1 MRRRRVGVGC
11 CCVVAADG
19 ALMTVDR
26 FEIYR
31 DRLPS
36 PADLDL
42 IRLVYGSRFDADSF
56 DRWALG
62 IEFDE
67 IGPNGIRLLS
77 ELDLRL
83 GRDSFHHPLRP
94 RIAGVHRRTVYVN
107 RLLLHR
113 GAALAARIA
122 DRTGVDGVVVGG
134 AARYL
139 RGDETGLARPFGSF
153 DLVVPPSTDRAQL
166 AAAVAA
172 GERLSVVRSV
182 AGAEVIADDYGFRYR
197 ILFSLEP
204 YAAGEIE
211 TRAELISLED
221 RGLRVLSAEDDLF
234 QTIWG
239 GMDPRQDP
247 GGMWLADALG
257 LLGGQTPIDWPLVV
271 DLARRHGAAEPV
283 AAALGLIAE
292 EGVASPGLIAART
305 ALAETSERWGDRMA
319 MRLRTRPRAGVFG
332 LAGRLAFTFLGESRR
347 AGRRPGPRGFLAF
360 LAARWGTSTLGETI
374 AAATAR
380 LRRHARA
387 GRGTPSS

>member
-1 MRRRRVGVGC
+1 
-11 CCVVAADG
+11 
-19 ALMTVDR
+19 MTVDR

-36 PADLDL
+36 PADRDL
-42 IRLVYGSRFDADSF
+42 IRLVFGSSFDADSF

-83 GRDSFHHPLRP
+83 GRDKFHHPLRP

-113 GAALAARIA
+113 GAALAGRIA
-122 DRTGVDGVVVGG
+122 EKTGVDAVVVGG

-153 DLVVPPSTDRAQL
+153 DLLLPPGVDRTQL
-166 AAAVAA
+166 AAAVAG
-172 GERLSVVRSV
+172 GERLAVVRSV
-182 AGAEVIADDYGFRYR
+182 AGAEVIEDDYGFRYR
-197 ILFSLEP
+197 LLFGLEP
-204 YAAGEIE
+204 YVAGDLE
-211 TRAELISLED
+211 TRALRVSFED
-221 RGLRVLSAEDDLF
+221 RQLRVISAEDDLF
-234 QTIWG
+234 EAIWR

-257 LLGGQTPIDWPLVV
+257 LAGGSAPIDWTLVA

-283 AAALGLIAE
+283 AAALGLLAE
-292 EGVASPGLIAART
+292 EGVASPELRAARDM
-305 ALAETSERWGDRMA
+305 LAATSERWGDRMA
-319 MRLRTRPRAGVFG
+319 MRLRTRPRAGALG
-332 LAGRLAFTFLGESRR
+332 LAGRLGLTFLGESRR

-360 LAARWGTSTLGETI
+360 LAARWGTSTPGETI
-374 AAATAR
+374 AAASAR
-380 LRRHARA
+380 LRRHVRVG
-387 GRGTPSS
+387 GRGGSSR